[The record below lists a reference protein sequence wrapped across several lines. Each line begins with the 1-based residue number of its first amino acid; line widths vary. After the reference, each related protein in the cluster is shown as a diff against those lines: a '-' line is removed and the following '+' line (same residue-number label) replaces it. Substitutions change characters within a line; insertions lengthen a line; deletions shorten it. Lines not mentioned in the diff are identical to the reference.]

1 MPTPSRTSRKSW
13 PPPACSRR
21 SAVKTSGARIVLECL
36 KREGV
41 DTVFGLPGGAVLPI
55 YDALYDF
62 EGLRHVL
69 VRQEAAAGHAAEG
82 YARTTGK
89 VGVCLV
95 TSGPAATNLVTAL
108 QDALMDSIPIVAFTG
123 QVPTHLIGNDAFQEA
138 DNVGITRPCTKHNF
152 LVKDGKDLPTIV
164 REAFHIAATGRPG
177 PVHVDL
183 PKDILVK
190 EAEFVWPDKV
200 SLRSYHPT
208 YEGHPGQIKRAATAL
223 LRARR
228 PVLYVG
234 GGAISSDAHA
244 ELRRL
249 AELTEIP
256 VTTTL
261 MGLGAFPSE
270 HPLSL
275 GMLGMHGTYSA
286 NMAVHD
292 SDCLIAVGARFDDR
306 VTGKVEL
313 FAPSAE
319 IIHIDIDPSSIS
331 KNIKVDVPIVGD
343 CRQVLTK
350 LIEAIDEEARASVPS
365 LVREA
370 RKQWRAQIAE
380 WQAKF
385 PLRYEWDDDVI
396 KPQYVIQEISNLTHG
411 DALVVTGV
419 GQHQMWAAQ
428 YYKFK
433 HPRAWCTSGGLGT
446 MGYGLP
452 TAMGVAAGNPGRLV
466 VNVDGDGSF
475 AMNSQELATCFTEHL
490 PVKTVIIN
498 NSGHGMVRQ
507 WQRIIYKERYCAIDL
522 PGIPDWVKLAEAY
535 GCVGLRVTKPS
546 EVVPALEKMLST
558 PAPVVLDVV
567 VDKDECVFPMVPA
580 GGANTDM
587 ILAPP
592 SRETRERAEKSQTG
606 F

>member
-1 MPTPSRTSRKSW
+1 
-13 PPPACSRR
+13 
-21 SAVKTSGARIVLECL
+21 VKQPGARVVLECL

-41 DTVFGLPGGAVLPI
+41 DIIFGLPGGAVLPI

-82 YARTTGK
+82 YARATGR

-95 TSGPAATNLVTAL
+95 TSGPACTNLVTAL
-108 QDALMDSIPIVAFTG
+108 QDAMMDSIPIVAFTG

-138 DNVGITRPCTKHNF
+138 DNVGITRSATKHNF
-152 LVKDGKDLPTIV
+152 LVKDGKDLGPII
-164 REAFHIAATGRPG
+164 REAFHIASTGRPG

-190 EAEFVWPDKV
+190 ETELIWPEKV
-200 SLRSYHPT
+200 TMRSYNPN
-208 YEGHPGQIKRAATAL
+208 YDGHPGQIKRAARAMV
-223 LRARR
+223 RARK

-234 GGAISSDAHA
+234 GGVISADADA
-244 ELRRL
+244 ELREL
-249 AELTEIP
+249 AELTQIP

-261 MGLGAFPSE
+261 MGLGAFPSA

-275 GMLGMHGTYSA
+275 EMLGMHGTYYA
-286 NMAVHD
+286 NMAVHH
-292 SDCLIAVGARFDDR
+292 SDVLVAVGARFDDR
-306 VTGKVEL
+306 VTGKVDA
-313 FAPSAE
+313 FAPHAE

-343 CRQVLTK
+343 CRRVLRA
-350 LIEAIDEEARASVPS
+350 LIEAVKQEKDDGGAHEG
-365 LVREA
+365 
-370 RKQWRAQIAE
+370 RKAWHEQIAE
-380 WQAKF
+380 WKSTQ
-385 PLRYEWDDDVI
+385 PLRYEWSDDVI

-411 DALVVTGV
+411 EAMIVTGV

-428 YYKFK
+428 YYKFT
-433 HPRAWCTSGGLGT
+433 HPRAWFTSGGLGT

-452 TAMGVAAGNPGRLV
+452 TAMGVQAAHPNKQV
-466 VNVDGDGSF
+466 INIDGDGSF
-475 AMNSQELATCFTEHL
+475 QMNSQEMATCFTEHL

-498 NSGHGMVRQ
+498 NGGHGMVRQ

-522 PGIPDWVKLAEAY
+522 PQIPDWVRLAEAY

-546 EVVPALEKMLST
+546 EVVPAIEKMLST
-558 PAPVVLDVV
+558 PAPVILDVI

-587 ILAPP
+587 LLAPP
-592 SRETRERAEKSQTG
+592 TREVRDRAEKSQTG

>member
-1 MPTPSRTSRKSW
+1 MKM
-13 PPPACSRR
+13 
-21 SAVKTSGARIVLECL
+21 SGARMLLEAL
-36 KREGV
+36 KCEGV
-41 DTVFGLPGGAVLPI
+41 DLFFGLPGGAVLPI
-55 YDALYDF
+55 YDVLYDF
-62 EGLRHVL
+62 QGLRHIL

-82 YARTTGK
+82 YARTSGK

-108 QDALMDSIPIVAFTG
+108 QDAMMDSIPIVAFTG

-152 LVKDGKDLPTIV
+152 LVKDPKDIGPIV

-183 PKDILVK
+183 PKDVLVK
-190 EAEFVWPDKV
+190 EAEFLWPEKIH
-200 SLRSYHPT
+200 LRSYNPT
-208 YEGHPGQIKRAATAL
+208 YDGHPGQIKKAARLL

-234 GGAISSDAHA
+234 GGVIAADAHE
-244 ELRRL
+244 ELLEL
-249 AELTEIP
+249 AELTQTP

-261 MGLGAFPSE
+261 MGLGAFPSA
-270 HPLSL
+270 HPLCL
-275 GMLGMHGTYSA
+275 DMLGMHGTYYA
-286 NMAVHD
+286 NLAVHHAD
-292 SDCLIAVGARFDDR
+292 VLVAVGARFDDR
-306 VTGKVEL
+306 VTGKVEA
-313 FAPSAE
+313 FAPNAE
-319 IIHIDIDPSSIS
+319 IVHIDIDPSSIS

-343 CRQVLTK
+343 CRRVLRA
-350 LIEAIDEEARASVPS
+350 LVEAVREEMHEDVPS
-365 LVREA
+365 VVKEA
-370 RKQWRAQIAE
+370 RKQWLVQIAE
-380 WQAKF
+380 WRAKQ
-385 PLRYEWDDDVI
+385 PLRYEWSDEVI
-396 KPQYVIQEISNLTHG
+396 KPQYVVEEISRLTGGEAHI
-411 DALVVTGV
+411 VTGV

-428 YYKFK
+428 YYRFK
-433 HPRAWCTSGGLGT
+433 HPRMWCTSGGLGT

-452 TAMGVAAGNPGRLV
+452 TAMGVQAANPGRLV
-466 VNVDGDGSF
+466 IDIDGDGSF

-490 PVKTVIIN
+490 PVKTVILN

-507 WQRIIYKERYCAIDL
+507 WQRIIYKERFCAIDL

-546 EVVPALEKMLST
+546 EVGPAIEKMIAT
-558 PAPVVLDVV
+558 PAPVVLDVI

-580 GGANTDM
+580 GGANVDM

-592 SRETRERAEKSQTG
+592 SRETREKAARAQTG

>member
-1 MPTPSRTSRKSW
+1 MKL
-13 PPPACSRR
+13 
-21 SAVKTSGARIVLECL
+21 SGARIFLECL

-41 DTVFGLPGGAVLPI
+41 DLIFGLPGGAVLPI

-62 EGLRHVL
+62 EGLRHIL

-82 YARTTGK
+82 YARTTGR

-95 TSGPAATNLVTAL
+95 TSSPAATNLVTAL
-108 QDALMDSIPIVAFTG
+108 QDATMDSIPIVAFTG

-200 SLRSYHPT
+200 SLRSYNPT

-275 GMLGMHGTYSA
+275 GMLGMHGTYYA

-306 VTGKVEL
+306 VTGKVEQ

-343 CRQVLTK
+343 CRRVLTK

-452 TAMGVAAGNPGRLV
+452 TAMGVAAGNPGKLV
-466 VNVDGDGSF
+466 VNIDGDGSF
-475 AMNSQELATCFTEHL
+475 VMNSQELATCYESRL
-490 PVKTVIIN
+490 AVKTVILN
-498 NSGHGMVRQ
+498 NGGHGMVRQ
-507 WQRIIYKERYCAIDL
+507 WQEIIYGGRFCAIDL
-522 PGIPDWVKLAEAY
+522 SASPDFVKLADAY
-535 GCVGLRVTKPS
+535 GCVGIRATKPS
-546 EVVPALEKMLST
+546 EVVPALEKAFST
-558 PAPVVLDVV
+558 PGPVV
-567 VDKDECVFPMVPA
+567 VDIAVEKDEWVFPMVPA
-580 GGANTDM
+580 GGANKDM
-587 ILAPP
+587 ILERP
-592 SRETRERAEKSQTG
+592 SRAAKDRAAKAQTG

>member
-1 MPTPSRTSRKSW
+1 
-13 PPPACSRR
+13 
-21 SAVKTSGARIVLECL
+21 VKLSGARIFLECL

-41 DTVFGLPGGAVLPI
+41 DLIFGLPGGAVLPI

-62 EGLRHVL
+62 EGLRHIL

-82 YARTTGK
+82 YARTTGR

-108 QDALMDSIPIVAFTG
+108 QDATMDSIPIVAFTG

-152 LVKDGKDLPTIV
+152 LVKDGKDLPMIV

-183 PKDILVK
+183 PKDVLVK

-200 SLRSYHPT
+200 SLRSYNPT

-306 VTGKVEL
+306 VTGKVEQ

-343 CRQVLTK
+343 CRRVLTK

-452 TAMGVAAGNPGRLV
+452 TAMGVAAGNPGKLV
-466 VNVDGDGSF
+466 VNIDGDGSF
-475 AMNSQELATCFTEHL
+475 VMNSQELATCYESRL
-490 PVKTVIIN
+490 AVKTVILN
-498 NSGHGMVRQ
+498 NGGHGMVRQ
-507 WQRIIYKERYCAIDL
+507 WQEIIYGGRFCAIDL
-522 PGIPDWVKLAEAY
+522 SASPDFVKLADAY
-535 GCVGLRVTKPS
+535 GCVGIRATKPS
-546 EVVPALEKMLST
+546 EVVPALEKAFST
-558 PAPVVLDVV
+558 PGPVV
-567 VDKDECVFPMVPA
+567 VDVAVEKDEWVFPMVPA
-580 GGANTDM
+580 GGANKDM
-587 ILAPP
+587 ILERP
-592 SRETRERAEKSQTG
+592 SRAAKDRAAKAQTG

>member
-1 MPTPSRTSRKSW
+1 VKMP
-13 PPPACSRR
+13 
-21 SAVKTSGARIVLECL
+21 GARIVLEAL

-41 DTVFGLPGGAVLPI
+41 EVVFGLPGGAVLPI

-62 EGLRHVL
+62 EGIRHIL

-82 YARTTGK
+82 YARTSGK

-152 LVKDGKDLPTIV
+152 LVKDGKDLGPII

-190 EAEFVWPDKV
+190 EAELIWPERV
-200 SLRSYHPT
+200 HLRSYNPN
-208 YEGHPGQIKRAATAL
+208 YDGHPGQIRRAARLMA
-223 LRARR
+223 AAHR

-234 GGAISSDAHA
+234 GGVISADAHQ
-244 ELRRL
+244 ELREL
-249 AELTEIP
+249 AELTRIP

-261 MGLGAFPSE
+261 MGLGAFPSA
-270 HPLSL
+270 HPLCL
-275 GMLGMHGTYSA
+275 DMLGMHGTYYA
-286 NMAVHD
+286 NMAVHH
-292 SDCLIAVGARFDDR
+292 SDVLIAVGARFDDR
-306 VTGKVEL
+306 VTGRVDA
-313 FAPSAE
+313 FAPRAE
-319 IIHIDIDPSSIS
+319 IIHVDIDPSSIS
-331 KNIKVDVPIVGD
+331 KNIKVGVPIVGD
-343 CRQVLTK
+343 CRRVLRV
-350 LIEAIDEEARASVPS
+350 LVEAVREELAKDVPAAVGEGRRQWQAQIDE
-365 LVREA
+365 
-370 RKQWRAQIAE
+370 WRRN
-380 WQAKF
+380 F
-385 PLRYEWDDDVI
+385 PLRYDWDDEVI
-396 KPQYVIQEISNLTHG
+396 KPQYVIEEISRLTG
-411 DALVVTGV
+411 GEALLVTGV

-428 YYKFK
+428 YYRFK
-433 HPRAWCTSGGLGT
+433 HPRHWCTSGGLGT

-452 TAMGVAAGNPGRLV
+452 TAMGVQAANPGRLV
-466 VNVDGDGSF
+466 INIDGDGSF
-475 AMNSQELATCFTEHL
+475 AMNSQELATCFTEGL

-522 PGIPDWVKLAEAY
+522 PGVPDWVRLAEAY
-535 GCVGLRVTKPS
+535 GCVGLRVTKPA
-546 EVVPALEKMLST
+546 EVAPAIEKMLST
-558 PAPVVLDVV
+558 PAPVILDVC

-587 ILAPP
+587 ILSAP
-592 SRETRERAEKSQTG
+592 SREVRDKAARSQTG

>member
-1 MPTPSRTSRKSW
+1 
-13 PPPACSRR
+13 
-21 SAVKTSGARIVLECL
+21 VKLSGARIFLECL

-41 DTVFGLPGGAVLPI
+41 EVVFGLPGGAVLPV

-62 EGLRHVL
+62 QGLRHIL

-89 VGVCLV
+89 VGVALV

-108 QDALMDSIPIVAFTG
+108 QDAYMDSMSIVAFTG

-152 LVKDGKDLPTIV
+152 LVKDGKDLALTV
-164 REAFHIAATGRPG
+164 REAFYIAATGRPG

-183 PKDILVK
+183 PKDVLVK
-190 EAEFVWPDKV
+190 EWPFEYPEKIH
-200 SLRSYHPT
+200 LRSYNPT
-208 YEGHPGQIKRAATAL
+208 YEGHPGQIKKAAKSI
-223 LRARR
+223 LRAKR

-234 GGAISSDAHA
+234 GGVISSDASE
-244 ELRRL
+244 ELRRF
-249 AELTEIP
+249 AELTQIP

-261 MGLGAFPSE
+261 MGLGGFPSD

-275 GMLGMHGTYSA
+275 EMLGMHGTYYA
-286 NMAVHD
+286 NMAVHN

-306 VTGKVEL
+306 VTGKVEF
-313 FAPSAE
+313 FAPNAE

-331 KNIKVDVPIVGD
+331 KNIQVHIPIVGD
-343 CRQVLTK
+343 ARRVLAK
-350 LIEAIDEEARASVPS
+350 LIEEIEGEMRDGVPS

-370 RKQWRAQIAE
+370 RKQWAEQIAAWRAQ
-380 WQAKF
+380 F
-385 PLRYEWDDDVI
+385 PLRYDWDDEVI
-396 KPQYVIQEISNLTHG
+396 KPQYVMQEISNLTRG
-411 DALVVTGV
+411 EALIVTGV

-428 YYKFK
+428 YYRFK

-452 TAMGVAAGNPGRLV
+452 TALGVQAAHPGKLV
-466 VNVDGDGSF
+466 VNIDGDGSF
-475 AMNSQELATCFTEHL
+475 VMNSQELATCFEFRL

-498 NSGHGMVRQ
+498 NGYHGMVRQ
-507 WQRIIYKERYCAIDL
+507 WQEIIYKERYCAIDL
-522 PGIPDWVKLAEAY
+522 SASPDFVKLAEAY
-535 GCVGLRVTKPS
+535 GCVGIRATKPS
-546 EVVPALEKMLST
+546 EVVPALEKAFST
-558 PAPVVLDVV
+558 PGPVV
-567 VDKDECVFPMVPA
+567 VDMMVDREEDVFPMVPA
-580 GGANTDM
+580 GGANKDM
-587 ILAPP
+587 IL
-592 SRETRERAEKSQTG
+592 ERPNKVVKEKAAKSQTG

>member
-1 MPTPSRTSRKSW
+1 
-13 PPPACSRR
+13 
-21 SAVKTSGARIVLECL
+21 
-36 KREGV
+36 
-41 DTVFGLPGGAVLPI
+41 
-55 YDALYDF
+55 
-62 EGLRHVL
+62 
-69 VRQEAAAGHAAEG
+69 
-82 YARTTGK
+82 
-89 VGVCLV
+89 
-95 TSGPAATNLVTAL
+95 
-108 QDALMDSIPIVAFTG
+108 MDSIPIVAFTG

-138 DNVGITRPCTKHNF
+138 DNVGITRSATKHNF
-152 LVKDGKDLPTIV
+152 LVKDGKDLGPII
-164 REAFHIAATGRPG
+164 REAFHIAQTGRPG

-190 EAEFVWPDKV
+190 EAELIWPDKV
-200 SLRSYHPT
+200 TMRSYNPN
-208 YEGHPGQIKRAATAL
+208 YEGHAGQIKRAARSMV
-223 LRARR
+223 RAGK

-234 GGAISSDAHA
+234 GGVISSNAHA
-244 ELRRL
+244 ELREL

-270 HPLSL
+270 HPLSIE
-275 GMLGMHGTYSA
+275 MLGMHGTYYA
-286 NMAVHD
+286 NMAVHH
-292 SDCLIAVGARFDDR
+292 SDVLIAVGARFDDR
-306 VTGKVEL
+306 VTGRVDA
-313 FAPSAE
+313 FAPHAE

-343 CRQVLTK
+343 CRRVLRA
-350 LIEAIDEEARASVPS
+350 LVEA
-365 LVREA
+365 VREEMKTA
-370 RKQWRAQIAE
+370 GDGREGRRPWHAQIAE
-380 WQAKF
+380 WKKTQ
-385 PLRYEWDDDVI
+385 PLRYDWDDDVI
-396 KPQYVIQEISNLTHG
+396 KPQYVIQEISNLTRG
-411 DALVVTGV
+411 EAMIVTGV

-433 HPRAWCTSGGLGT
+433 HPRAWFTSGGLGT

-452 TAMGVAAGNPGRLV
+452 TAMGVQAAHPNKQV
-466 VNVDGDGSF
+466 INIDGDGSF
-475 AMNSQELATCFTEHL
+475 QMNSQELATCFVEKL

-558 PAPVVLDVV
+558 PAPVILDVC

-587 ILAPP
+587 ILTPP
-592 SRETRERAEKSQTG
+592 TREVRDRAEKSQTG

>member
-1 MPTPSRTSRKSW
+1 
-13 PPPACSRR
+13 
-21 SAVKTSGARIVLECL
+21 VKLSGARIFLECL

-62 EGLRHVL
+62 QGLRHIL

-108 QDALMDSIPIVAFTG
+108 QDALMDSIPIVGFTG

-152 LVKDGKDLPTIV
+152 LVKDGKDLPMII

-183 PKDILVK
+183 PKDVLVK
-190 EAEFVWPDKV
+190 EAEFVWPETV
-200 SLRSYHPT
+200 QLRSYNPT
-208 YEGHPGQIKRAATAL
+208 YEGHPGQIKKAARSM

-234 GGAISSDAHA
+234 GGAISSEAHL

-249 AELTEIP
+249 AELTQIP

-275 GMLGMHGTYSA
+275 EMLGMHGTYYA
-286 NMAVHD
+286 NMAVHH

-306 VTGKVEL
+306 VTGKVEQ
-313 FAPSAE
+313 FAPNAE

-331 KNIKVDVPIVGD
+331 KNIKVHVPIVGD
-343 CRQVLTK
+343 CRRVLAK
-350 LIEAIDEEARASVPS
+350 LVEAVEEEQRQGEMTAPLKEARG
-365 LVREA
+365 
-370 RKQWRAQIAE
+370 QWQAQIAD
-380 WQAKF
+380 WRTRF
-385 PLRYEWDDDVI
+385 PLRYEWDDEVI
-396 KPQYVIQEISNLTHG
+396 KPQYVMQEISNLTQG
-411 DALVVTGV
+411 DALIVTGV

-428 YYKFK
+428 YVKFK
-433 HPRAWCTSGGLGT
+433 HPRTWCTSGGLGT

-452 TAMGVAAGNPGRLV
+452 CAMGVQAANPGKLV
-466 VNVDGDGSF
+466 INIDGDGSF
-475 AMNSQELATCFTEHL
+475 AMNSQELATCFTEGL

-522 PGIPDWVKLAEAY
+522 PGVPDWVRLAEAY
-535 GCVGLRVTKPS
+535 GCVGIRVTKPS
-546 EVVPALEKMLST
+546 EVVPAIEKMIST
-558 PAPVVLDVV
+558 PAPVVLDVC
-567 VDKDECVFPMVPA
+567 VDKEECVFPMVPA
-580 GGANTDM
+580 GGANIDM

-592 SRETRERAEKSQTG
+592 TREVREKAAKSQTG

>member
-1 MPTPSRTSRKSW
+1 MRH
-13 PPPACSRR
+13 
-21 SAVKTSGARIVLECL
+21 SGARIVLECL

-41 DTVFGLPGGAVLPI
+41 DTIFGLPGGAVLPI

-62 EGLRHVL
+62 EGLRHIL

-108 QDALMDSIPIVAFTG
+108 QDAMMDSIPIVAFTG

-152 LVKDGKDLPTIV
+152 LVKDGKDLGPTI
-164 REAFHIAATGRPG
+164 REAFHLAKTGRPG

-190 EAEFVWPDKV
+190 ETDLVWPEKV
-200 SLRSYHPT
+200 HMRSYNPT
-208 YEGHPGQIKRAATAL
+208 YDGHPGQIKKAARLIA
-223 LRARR
+223 RARK
-228 PVLYVG
+228 PVFYVG
-234 GGAISSDAHA
+234 GGVISSDAAA
-244 ELRRL
+244 ELRQL
-249 AELTEIP
+249 AELTQVP

-261 MGLGAFPSE
+261 MGLGAFPSA
-270 HPLSL
+270 HPLSIE
-275 GMLGMHGTYSA
+275 MLGMHGTYYA
-286 NMAVHD
+286 NMAVHH
-292 SDCLIAVGARFDDR
+292 SDVLVAIGARFDDR
-306 VTGKVEL
+306 VTGKVDM
-313 FAPSAE
+313 FAPHAE
-319 IIHIDIDPSSIS
+319 IVHIDIDPSSIS
-331 KNIKVDVPIVGD
+331 KNIKVDIPIVGD
-343 CRQVLTK
+343 CRRVLK
-350 LIEAIDEEARASVPS
+350 ALLAAVREELKEEMPS
-365 LVREA
+365 AVREA
-370 RKQWRAQIAE
+370 RKQWAEQIVE
-380 WQAKF
+380 WREKA
-385 PLRYEWDDDVI
+385 PLAYEWSDDVI
-396 KPQYVIQEISNLTHG
+396 KPQYVVQEISNLTQG
-411 DALVVTGV
+411 EAFIVTGV

-433 HPRAWCTSGGLGT
+433 HPRHWCTSGGLGT

-452 TAMGVAAGNPGRLV
+452 TAMGVQAANPGKLV
-466 VNVDGDGSF
+466 INIDGDGSF
-475 AMNSQELATCFTEHL
+475 QMNSQELATCFTEGL

-546 EVVPALEKMLST
+546 EVVLALEKMLST
-558 PAPVVLDVV
+558 PAPVILDVC

-587 ILAPP
+587 ILALP
-592 SRETRERAEKSQTG
+592 TREVKDKAAKSQTG

>member
-1 MPTPSRTSRKSW
+1 MVKMP
-13 PPPACSRR
+13 
-21 SAVKTSGARIVLECL
+21 GARIVLEAL

-41 DTVFGLPGGAVLPI
+41 DLIFGLPGGAVLPI

-62 EGLRHVL
+62 EGIRHIL

-82 YARTTGK
+82 YARTSGK

-152 LVKDGKDLPTIV
+152 LVKDGKDLGPII

-190 EAEFVWPDKV
+190 EAELIWPERV
-200 SLRSYHPT
+200 HLRSYNPT
-208 YEGHPGQIKRAATAL
+208 YDGHPGQIKRAARLVVT
-223 LRARR
+223 ARR

-234 GGAISSDAHA
+234 GGVISADAHE
-244 ELRRL
+244 ELREL
-249 AELTEIP
+249 AELTQIP

-270 HPLSL
+270 HALSL
-275 GMLGMHGTYSA
+275 DMLGMHGTYYA
-286 NMAVHD
+286 NMAVHH
-292 SDCLIAVGARFDDR
+292 SDVLLAVGARFDDR
-306 VTGKVEL
+306 VTGRVDA
-313 FAPSAE
+313 FAPKAE
-319 IIHIDIDPSSIS
+319 IVHVDIDPSSIS

-343 CRQVLTK
+343 CRRVL
-350 LIEAIDEEARASVPS
+350 RALVDA
-365 LVREA
+365 VREELGKQTPAAMHAA
-370 RKQWRAQIAE
+370 RTDWHGQIAE
-380 WQAKF
+380 WKRNF
-385 PLRYEWDDDVI
+385 PLRYEWSDDVI
-396 KPQYVIQEISNLTHG
+396 KPQYVIEEISRLTG
-411 DALVVTGV
+411 GEALLVTGV

-428 YYKFK
+428 YYRFK
-433 HPRAWCTSGGLGT
+433 HPRHWCTSGGLGT

-452 TAMGVAAGNPGRLV
+452 TAMGVQAANPGRLV
-466 VNVDGDGSF
+466 VNIDGDGSF
-475 AMNSQELATCFTEHL
+475 QMNSQEMATCFTEGL

-498 NSGHGMVRQ
+498 NGGHGMVRQ

-522 PGIPDWVKLAEAY
+522 PAIPDWVKLAEAY

-546 EVVPALEKMLST
+546 EVAPALDKMLST
-558 PAPVVLDVV
+558 PGPFILDVC

-587 ILAPP
+587 ILTAPT
-592 SRETRERAEKSQTG
+592 REVRERAAKSQTG

>member
-1 MPTPSRTSRKSW
+1 MKLP
-13 PPPACSRR
+13 
-21 SAVKTSGARIVLECL
+21 GARIVLECL

-41 DTVFGLPGGAVLPI
+41 DIVFGLPGGAVLPI

-82 YARTTGK
+82 YARATGK

-95 TSGPAATNLVTAL
+95 TSGPACTNLVTAL
-108 QDALMDSIPIVAFTG
+108 QDAMMDSIPIVAFTG

-138 DNVGITRPCTKHNF
+138 DNVGITRSATKHNF
-152 LVKDGKDLPTIV
+152 LVKDGKDLGPII
-164 REAFHIAATGRPG
+164 REAFHIAVTGRPG

-190 EAEFVWPDKV
+190 EAELIWPDKV
-200 SLRSYHPT
+200 TMRSYNPN
-208 YEGHPGQIKRAATAL
+208 YEGHVGQIRRAARSMV
-223 LRARR
+223 RARK

-234 GGAISSDAHA
+234 GGVISSNANQ
-244 ELRRL
+244 ELREL

-270 HPLSL
+270 HPLSIE
-275 GMLGMHGTYSA
+275 MLGMHGTYYA
-286 NMAVHD
+286 NMAVHH
-292 SDCLIAVGARFDDR
+292 SDVLIAVGARFDDR
-306 VTGKVEL
+306 VTGKVDA
-313 FAPSAE
+313 FAPHAE

-343 CRQVLTK
+343 CRRVLRA
-350 LIEAIDEEARASVPS
+350 LVEA
-365 LVREA
+365 VREEMKTA
-370 RKQWRAQIAE
+370 GDGREGRRPWHAQIAE
-380 WQAKF
+380 WRNAQ
-385 PLRYEWDDDVI
+385 PLRYEWSDDVI
-396 KPQYVIQEISNLTHG
+396 KPQYVVQEISNATRG
-411 DALVVTGV
+411 EAMIVTGV

-433 HPRAWCTSGGLGT
+433 HPRAWFTSGGLGT

-452 TAMGVAAGNPGRLV
+452 TAMGVQAAHPNKQV
-466 VNVDGDGSF
+466 INIDGDGSF
-475 AMNSQELATCFTEHL
+475 QMNSQELATCFAEHL

-522 PGIPDWVKLAEAY
+522 PQIPDWVKLAEAY
-535 GCVGLRVTKPS
+535 GCVGLRVSKPS
-546 EVVPALEKMLST
+546 EVVPAIEKMLST
-558 PAPVVLDVV
+558 PAPVILDVI

-592 SRETRERAEKSQTG
+592 TREVRDRAAKSQTG